1 MSEQLLAMMIG
12 SKVQADTG
20 EYMKNS
26 LATVRKADAIVAAL
40 ETQIVNGTR
49 GPGARLDERVLAKE
63 FCVSRTPVREAFR
76 QLASIG
82 LVEDLGR
89 RGVLVSKHCDSDLLD
104 AFLVVAELE
113 GVAARLAAQRIS
125 NEELKEAQEA
135 NELCRKAVLT
145 LDAGAFNSANMIF
158 HNAVIKGAKNRL
170 LHDQLATA
178 RPVIFPFR
186 HHISTLPGY
195 MEKSLDEHSDV
206 LSALSMGD
214 ADRVQNLMFNHVN
227 LQGEQVVSLLRLL
240 EKF

>member
-1 MSEQLLAMMIG
+1 MR
-12 SKVQADTG
+12 TP
-20 EYMKNS
+20 
-26 LATVRKADAIVAAL
+26 LATARKADAIVAVL
-40 ETQIVNGTR
+40 ETQIVNGVR
-49 GPGARLDERVLAKE
+49 GPGTRLDERALAEE
-63 FCVSRTPVREAFR
+63 FGVSRTPIREAFR
-76 QLASIG
+76 QLASIS
-82 LVEDLGR
+82 LVEDLRR
-89 RGVLVSKHCDSDLLD
+89 RGVLVSKHYASDLLD

-145 LDAGAFNSANMIF
+145 LDVSEFNSANMIF

-240 EKF
+240 EKS